1 MRNIDFA
8 AFGSV
13 IAACAIVVTGAG
25 ELNARTQRI
34 AGHAVDSA
42 KCDRATFRVILDV
55 GHTLEA
61 HGAISARNVPEYDFN
76 LRLAHEISDSL
87 IADGFSKT
95 VLLMTHGAA
104 RSSLLERVTVA
115 NHLMANLFLS
125 IHHDSVPDA
134 FLQPWEY
141 DGKPSFFSDRFRGHA
156 LFVSYENNNIKS
168 SLLFARLLGRQL
180 KDRDFDYA
188 HHYTESF
195 MGQHRRE
202 LLDAEVGVYR
212 YDQLV
217 VLREADMPAV
227 LLEAGSII
235 NRDEELLMN
244 SAGHRALIS
253 AAVTRA
259 VEMFCEGPSS
269 PS

>member
-1 MRNIDFA
+1 MRNIDFG
-8 AFGSV
+8 AFSSI
-13 IAACAIVVTGAG
+13 IAACVIVVTGVG

-34 AGHAVDSA
+34 AGHTVDSA
-42 KCDRATFRVILDV
+42 KCDRTTFRVILDV
-55 GHTLEA
+55 GHTVEA
-61 HGAISARNVPEYDFN
+61 HGAVSARNVPEYDFN
-76 LRLAHEISDSL
+76 LRLAHEISDIL
-87 IADGFSKT
+87 TADGFNKT

-115 NHLMANLFLS
+115 NHLMGNLFLS
-125 IHHDSVPDA
+125 IHHDSVPDS
-134 FLQPWEY
+134 FLEPWEY
-141 DGKPSFFSDRFRGHA
+141 DGKPSFFSDRFRGHS

-180 KDRDFDYA
+180 KDRDFEYA

-195 MGQHRRE
+195 MRRHRRE

-217 VLREADMPAV
+217 VLRETDMPAV

-244 SAGHRALIS
+244 SADHRALIS

-259 VEMFCEGPSS
+259 VEMFCDLPS
-269 PS
+269 